1 MEQVARLESDLFL
14 LKFQRRDGLKP
25 SRPLDVV
32 LVGRFSRPFLSP
44 VSLGVSA
51 SQHSKTASIVLTQM
65 ATQSE

>member
-1 MEQVARLESDLFL
+1 MEQVARLESDKFL

-32 LVGRFSRPFLSP
+32 LVGRFSRPFLS
-44 VSLGVSA
+44 GVSA
-51 SQHSKTASIVLTQM
+51 SQHTKTASIVLTQN